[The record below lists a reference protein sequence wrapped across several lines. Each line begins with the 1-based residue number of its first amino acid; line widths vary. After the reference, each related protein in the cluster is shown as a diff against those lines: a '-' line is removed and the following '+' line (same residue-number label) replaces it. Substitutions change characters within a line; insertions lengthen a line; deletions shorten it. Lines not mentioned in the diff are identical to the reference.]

1 MAAPSAGRPAVR
13 TRRALDVGELVD
25 QATGGPAAHRA
36 RAVGRLIS
44 LVEDASPVLRDVMAR
59 LAPRAGQARVIGLT
73 GSPGV
78 GKSTSTNALVA
89 AYRRRG
95 MRVGVLAVDPSSP
108 FSGGALLGDRVRMQ
122 DHATDDGVFIRSM
135 ASRGHLGGL
144 SWATPQAL
152 RVLSAAGCDVVLV
165 ETVGVGQAEV
175 EVARLA
181 DTTLVLLAPGMGD
194 AIQAAKAGI
203 LEVADLFVVNKA
215 DRDGADRVVSD
226 LRHMQSLALQAPAQ
240 ARVDGLWVAPIL
252 KTVAARGEGVDE
264 VVDRIEEHA
273 TWMAAHG
280 VLEQRRRRRAAD
292 EVEAI
297 ALTVLRAR
305 MGDLRDGDALELL
318 AGRVAD
324 GTLDPYAAADELVSA
339 VVS

>member
-1 MAAPSAGRPAVR
+1 VTAARS
-13 TRRALDVGELVD
+13 RRALDVPALVD
-25 QATGGPAAHRA
+25 QAREGSA
-36 RAVGRLIS
+36 RAVARLIS
-44 LVEDASPVLRDVMAR
+44 LVEDASPALREVMAL
-59 LAPRAGQARVIGLT
+59 LAPHAGHARVVGLT

-78 GKSTSTNALVA
+78 GKSTSTSALVA
-89 AYRRRG
+89 AYRRRD

-122 DHATDDGVFIRSM
+122 DHATDSGVFIRSM

-194 AIQAAKAGI
+194 GIQAAKAGI
-203 LEVADLFVVNKA
+203 LEVADVFVVNKA
-215 DRDGADRVVSD
+215 DRDGADTVVRD
-226 LRHMQSLALQAPAQ
+226 LRYMLSLGDRRTDQGW
-240 ARVDGLWVAPIL
+240 RVPIV
-252 KTVAARGEGVDE
+252 KTIASRGEGVDD
-264 VVDRIEEHA
+264 VVEQIER
-273 TWMAAHG
+273 HG
-280 VLEQRRRRRAAD
+280 AFLADSGSLDASRRARAAD

-297 ALTVLRAR
+297 AVTTLRER
-305 MGDLRDGDALELL
+305 IGDLRDGDLLDTL
-318 AGRVAD
+318 AGRVVAGD
-324 GTLDPYAAADELVSA
+324 TDPYSAADELVAA
-339 VVS
+339 VTS